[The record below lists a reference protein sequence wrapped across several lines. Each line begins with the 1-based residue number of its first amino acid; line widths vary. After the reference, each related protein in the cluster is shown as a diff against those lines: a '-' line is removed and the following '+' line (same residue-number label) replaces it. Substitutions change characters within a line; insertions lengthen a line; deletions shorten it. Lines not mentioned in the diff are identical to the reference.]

1 MNSFYTAKEKTK
13 KQILKFTEYI
23 YRKKYEDL
31 DRKIDKTEFLEIKNK
46 RKIEIN
52 KMRNHLG
59 LNDDDDDKSDTK
71 PNIIIEEII
80 DTE

>member
-1 MNSFYTAKEKTK
+1 MNGFYTAKEKTK
-13 KQILKFTEYI
+13 KQILKFIEYI
-23 YRKKYEDL
+23 YSMKYEDL
-31 DRKIDKTEFLEIKNK
+31 DRKIDKTEFLEIQNK

-59 LNDDDDDKSDTK
+59 LNDDDDNDDK

-80 DTE
+80 DNE

>member
-1 MNSFYTAKEKTK
+1 MNGFYTAKEKTK

-23 YRKKYEDL
+23 YSMKYEDL
-31 DRKIDKTEFLEIKNK
+31 DRKIDKIEFLEIQNK

-59 LNDDDDDKSDTK
+59 LNDDDDNDDK

-80 DTE
+80 DNE

>member
-31 DRKIDKTEFLEIKNK
+31 DRKIDKTEFLEIQNK

>member
-31 DRKIDKTEFLEIKNK
+31 ERKIDKTEFLEIQNK

-59 LNDDDDDKSDTK
+59 LNDDDDK

-80 DTE
+80 DTK

>member
-1 MNSFYTAKEKTK
+1 MNGFYTAKEKTK

-23 YRKKYEDL
+23 YSMKYEDL
-31 DRKIDKTEFLEIKNK
+31 DRKIDKTEFLEIQNK

-59 LNDDDDDKSDTK
+59 LNDDDDNDDK

-80 DTE
+80 DNE

>member
-31 DRKIDKTEFLEIKNK
+31 ERKIDKTEFLEIKNK

-59 LNDDDDDKSDTK
+59 LNDDDDNDDK

-80 DTE
+80 DNE

>member
-1 MNSFYTAKEKTK
+1 MNSFYTSKRK

-23 YRKKYEDL
+23 YSMKYEDL
-31 DRKIDKTEFLEIKNK
+31 DRKIDKTEFLEIQNK

-59 LNDDDDDKSDTK
+59 LNDDKSGTK

-80 DTE
+80 DN

>member
-1 MNSFYTAKEKTK
+1 MNGFYTAKEKTK

-23 YRKKYEDL
+23 YSMKYEDL
-31 DRKIDKTEFLEIKNK
+31 DRKIDKIEFLEIQNK

-59 LNDDDDDKSDTK
+59 LNDDDDNDDK

-80 DTE
+80 DVE